1 MNDEDDLLLL
11 NDTGEGSSP
20 TLLPPISFS
29 DPFPMSTPQQQQPLN
44 LPPQQQQPSNLAPPS
59 SMCWCFDLRSYQP
72 YFNVNT
78 STIKTRLIS
87 STLLHKL
94 SSTRSPSYF
103 LTDII
108 KDQPDAY
115 GPFWITMTLVFVV
128 GVSSNINKWIYS
140 SEEDFE
146 SDIDSLL
153 NAMWIIYSFRC
164 VLRIRLQF
172 PTGYTQRKRR
182 EIERRRERKR

>member
-1 MNDEDDLLLL
+1 
-11 NDTGEGSSP
+11 
-20 TLLPPISFS
+20 
-29 DPFPMSTPQQQQPLN
+29 
-44 LPPQQQQPSNLAPPS
+44 
-59 SMCWCFDLRSYQP
+59 
-72 YFNVNT
+72 
-78 STIKTRLIS
+78 
-87 STLLHKL
+87 
-94 SSTRSPSYF
+94 
-103 LTDII
+103 
-108 KDQPDAY
+108 
-115 GPFWITMTLVFVV
+115 MTLVFVV